1 MESEIANLKS
11 QLVDMTMKV
20 SINSSQNKNN
30 NNYMDFEQNNN
41 NISYLNQ
48 IMKFKDDIKN
58 DLMNDINNIIIS
70 QNNEFKEKFENLKEE
85 IELFNE
91 EKTHN
96 NKIIEIND
104 NLETLNQQL
113 MMKNE
118 EKNNLENAILN
129 KINNDKLEI
138 NNTTNNIIKRID
150 SFDMDFDRLVQSLKS
165 QFLTNANTISKLE
178 ISKVNINDYEEQIN
192 LIHKDIEELNT
203 RINNI
208 GLQ

>member
-1 MESEIANLKS
+1 MQDFQRKKDTNSIINTVTQKDNTFLFSEQSKNLYDFALKHDSQIKRMESEIANLKS

-138 NNTTNNIIKRID
+138 NNTTNNIIKTFFIIIPP
-150 SFDMDFDRLVQSLKS
+150 
-165 QFLTNANTISKLE
+165 TN
-178 ISKVNINDYEEQIN
+178 N
-192 LIHKDIEELNT
+192 LIT
-203 RINNI
+203 RS
-208 GLQ
+208 